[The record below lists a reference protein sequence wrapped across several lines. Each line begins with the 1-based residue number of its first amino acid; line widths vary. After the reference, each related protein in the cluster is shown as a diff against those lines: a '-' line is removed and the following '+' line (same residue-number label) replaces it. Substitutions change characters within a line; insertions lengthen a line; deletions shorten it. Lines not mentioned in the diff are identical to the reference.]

1 MVKET
6 VTFRNIPL
14 STPLVKGHAWKYVKD
29 CLDTA
34 WVSSAGAYVDR
45 FESAVAHYVDR
56 RYAIACVNG
65 TAALHTALMVMDLK
79 PGEEVIMPDLTF
91 ASPAFA
97 IKYMGA
103 FPVFIDVEKDH
114 WQIDPQKLKDFLA
127 AGCRRQGEKLVDRKT
142 RRALKGILPV
152 HLLGHPCDMD
162 AVIKLAKK
170 YKLWVIEDAA
180 ESFGAQYKSEKVA
193 SHADISC
200 LSFNGNKII
209 TCGGGGMILTDNKK
223 WAQQARYLTT
233 QAKDDPLEYIHH
245 AVGYNYRLTNVAAA
259 LGLAQMEHLNE
270 FINKKRAIARRYQQG
285 LGGVEGL
292 SVFKEAPWAR
302 STFWLNTILVDQR
315 NFGLT
320 SRALLKVLAKRQV
333 QARTLWHPLSGLAVF
348 RDCYAHGIE
357 ESTRLYQQALSLP
370 SSVHLTDQDQ
380 DHVIDLI
387 QEAGQRR

>member
-1 MVKET
+1 
-6 VTFRNIPL
+6 
-14 STPLVKGHAWKYVKD
+14 
-29 CLDTA
+29 
-34 WVSSAGAYVDR
+34 
-45 FESAVAHYVDR
+45 
-56 RYAIACVNG
+56 
-65 TAALHTALMVMDLK
+65 
-79 PGEEVIMPDLTF
+79 
-91 ASPAFA
+91 
-97 IKYMGA
+97 
-103 FPVFIDVEKDH
+103 
-114 WQIDPQKLKDFLA
+114 
-127 AGCRRQGEKLVDRKT
+127 
-142 RRALKGILPV
+142 
-152 HLLGHPCDMD
+152 
-162 AVIKLAKK
+162 
-170 YKLWVIEDAA
+170 
-180 ESFGAQYKSEKVA
+180 
-193 SHADISC
+193 
-200 LSFNGNKII
+200 
-209 TCGGGGMILTDNKK
+209 MILTDNKK